1 MKRTGKTTD
10 NMKNLENQEKDSGIH
25 GGRMALVR
33 MAAVFGITF
42 TTVLGCAGMVS
53 NNQEKEE
60 KIQAAFTAE
69 STVGRVESQLN
80 KYLAE
85 SNLMKRMVESG
96 YEPDD
101 REFDILSGL
110 MQDENHVIEAHEMAK
125 DGIVNQ
131 IYPLGGNE
139 EAMGLNMLEHPE
151 RRREARLAMESGQ
164 YTIAGPFALQ
174 QGGTGALLFDP
185 IYVTGGI
192 GQKQFWGFSILVI
205 NWEKFLDEIQLD
217 RLEKASYL
225 YQIWKKDLETGNKIV
240 IAECRTP
247 AEGDTYEVPCSVP
260 NDTWYFEIVPK
271 NGWIT
276 RTQKIAEVI
285 LAFSFGVLL
294 TAAYWQFDQWR
305 RKDIIHGMEM
315 EAAARR
321 AQAASDAKS
330 RFLFNMSHDIR
341 TPMNA
346 IIGFSDLLEK
356 HMDEKER
363 VAEYIGKIRSS
374 SEMLLSLIN
383 YVLEM
388 ARIESGKAA
397 LKTEVGNFK
406 RLTDTIQAAFEP
418 AVAQKGLQ
426 FSCTLHAEHEYV
438 LCDKTKV
445 REILMNIVSN
455 AIKYTPEG
463 GSVMVDIT
471 ETEPE
476 KPEYA
481 SYRITVQDT
490 GIGMSEEYLPHIF
503 EEFTRERTS
512 TESKVV
518 GAGLGLP
525 IVKALVDLMGGNIVV
540 ESRVGE
546 GTTIRT
552 YLSFLIAPE
561 NQIQKNLE
569 NQKEV
574 MTENLRGRHI
584 LLAEDNDLN
593 AEIAMTILEEYGVK
607 TERAEDGAQCLEI
620 LKKAPEHYYDAVLM
634 DIQMPNMDGYEATR
648 AIRGMKNSY
657 RKIPVIAM
665 TANAF
670 EEDRKKA
677 FAAGMDGHIA
687 KPVDMQVLFTTLEQ
701 IIGTGY

>member
-1 MKRTGKTTD
+1 
-10 NMKNLENQEKDSGIH
+10 MKNKQWRKNAIL
-25 GGRMALVR
+25 RL
-33 MAAVFGITF
+33 AAVFGITF
-42 TTVLGCAGMVS
+42 FTVLGCGELVCK
-53 NNQEKEE
+53 NQEKEE

-69 STVGRVESQLN
+69 TTIGRVESQLN

-85 SNLMKRMVESG
+85 SNLMKRIVESG
-96 YEPDD
+96 YEADD
-101 REFDILSGL
+101 YEFSTLSML
-110 MQDENHVIEAHEMAK
+110 MQDESGVIEAHEMAK

-131 IYPLGGNE
+131 IYPLDGNE
-139 EAMGLNMLEHPE
+139 AAMGLDMLKHPE
-151 RRREARLAMESGQ
+151 RRQEARLAMESGQ

-185 IYVTGGI
+185 IYVPDQDGG
-192 GQKQFWGFSILVI
+192 KDFWGFSILVL
-205 NWEKFLDEIQLD
+205 NWEKFLNEIQLEK
-217 RLEKASYL
+217 LEDASYH
-225 YQIWKKDLETGNKIV
+225 YQIWKKDPATGDKIV
-240 IAECRTP
+240 IAQCTTP
-247 AEGDTYEVPCSVP
+247 AESSTLQVACAVP

-271 NGWIT
+271 KGWIT
-276 RTQKIAEVI
+276 TAQRISELV
-285 LAFSFGVLL
+285 LAFGIGFLV

-305 RKDIIHGMEM
+305 YKDALHAREM
-315 EAAARR
+315 EDAAKR

-356 HMDEKER
+356 HIDEKER
-363 VAEYIGKIRSS
+363 VSEYIGKIRSS
-374 SEMLLSLIN
+374 SELLLSLIN

-397 LKTEVGNFK
+397 LKTEVGHFGQ
-406 RLTDTIQAAFEP
+406 LLDAVQAAFEP
-418 AVAQKGLQ
+418 AVMQKGLE
-426 FSCTLHAEHEYV
+426 FACSLHAEHKYV

-445 REILMNIVSN
+445 REIIMNIVSN

-463 GSVMVDIT
+463 GRVTVTISEHEADRPGYAAYGISV
-471 ETEPE
+471 E
-476 KPEYA
+476 
-481 SYRITVQDT
+481 DT

-525 IVKALVDLMGGNIVV
+525 IVKALVDLMEGTIEVQ
-540 ESRVGE
+540 SQVGE
-546 GTTIRT
+546 GTRIMIG
-552 YLSFLIAPE
+552 LSFPIASE
-561 NQIQKNLE
+561 AQIKTSVEKRRELMAE
-569 NQKEV
+569 S
-574 MTENLRGRHI
+574 LRGKRI

-593 AEIAMTILEEYGVK
+593 AEIAMTILEECGVK
-607 TERAEDGAQCLEI
+607 TERAEDGAVCVKM
-620 LKKAPEHYYDAVLM
+620 LKEAPEHYYDAVLM
-634 DIQMPNMDGYEATR
+634 DIQMPNMNGYEATR
-648 AIRGMKNSY
+648 AIRGLKNGY

-687 KPVDMQVLFTTLEQ
+687 KPVDMQLLLKTLEQ
-701 IIGTGY
+701 IIGPSY

>member
-1 MKRTGKTTD
+1 MI
-10 NMKNLENQEKDSGIH
+10 SGIH
-25 GGRMALVR
+25 GKKWTLVR

-42 TTVLGCAGMVS
+42 FTVLGCAGMVS
-53 NNQEKEE
+53 NNQEREE

-69 STVGRVESQLN
+69 STVSRVKSQLN
-80 KYLAE
+80 RYLAE
-85 SNLMKRMVESG
+85 SNLMKRMVENG

-101 REFDILSGL
+101 SEFDILSEL

-131 IYPLGGNE
+131 IYPLKGNE
-139 EAMGLNMLEHPE
+139 EAMGLNMLEHPA
-151 RRREARLAMESGQ
+151 RRKEARLAMESGQ

-185 IYVTGGI
+185 IYVPGEN

-205 NWEKFLDEIQLD
+205 NWEKFLSEIELD
-217 RLEKASYL
+217 RLEDASYH
-225 YQIWKKDLETGNKIV
+225 YQIWKQNLETGEKIV
-240 IAECRTP
+240 IAQCTTP
-247 AEGDTYEVPCSVP
+247 ASGDTYQVPCSVP

-276 RTQKIAEVI
+276 RTQKIAEVV

-305 RKDIIHGMEM
+305 RKDIIHGLEM
-315 EAAARR
+315 EEAAKR

-356 HMDEKER
+356 HLDDKER
-363 VAEYIGKIRSS
+363 VAEYIGKIRSA

-463 GSVMVDIT
+463 GSVSIDIT

-481 SYRITVQDT
+481 SYRIMVQDT

-525 IVKALVDLMGGNIVV
+525 IVKALVDLMDGTIVV
-540 ESRVGE
+540 ESQVGA
-546 GTTIRT
+546 GTTILT
-552 YLSFLIAPE
+552 NLSFPIAPE
-561 NQIQKNLE
+561 VQIRQSLE
-569 NQKEV
+569 NQKEI
-574 MTENLRGRHI
+574 MTENLRGKRI
-584 LLAEDNDLN
+584 LLAEDNELN

-607 TERAEDGAQCLEI
+607 TERAEDGVRCLEI

-648 AIRGMKNSY
+648 AIRSLKNSY

-687 KPVDMQVLFTTLEQ
+687 KPVDVQVLFTTLEQ
-701 IIGTGY
+701 IIGAGY

>member
-1 MKRTGKTTD
+1 
-10 NMKNLENQEKDSGIH
+10 
-25 GGRMALVR
+25 MALAR
-33 MAAVFGITF
+33 MVAVFGITF
-42 TTVLGCAGMVS
+42 FTVLGCAGLV
-53 NNQEKEE
+53 NANQEKEE

-69 STVGRVESQLN
+69 STVSRVESQLN

-85 SNLMKRMVESG
+85 SNLMKRMVETG
-96 YEPDD
+96 YELDNWQ
-101 REFDILSGL
+101 FSTLSSL
-110 MQDENHVIEAHEMAK
+110 MQDQNHVIEAHELAK
-125 DGIVNQ
+125 DGIVNK
-131 IYPLGGNE
+131 IYPLEGNE
-139 EAMGLNMLEHPE
+139 EVMGLNMLEHPE
-151 RRREARLAMESGQ
+151 RRKEARLAMESGQ

-174 QGGTGALLFDP
+174 QGGMGALLFDP
-185 IYVTGGI
+185 IYVPDEGG
-192 GQKQFWGFSILVI
+192 QHRFWGFSILVI
-205 NWEKFLDEIQLD
+205 NWEKFLNEIELE
-217 RLEKASYL
+217 RLEAASYH
-225 YQIWKKDLETGNKIV
+225 YQIWKKDLETGEKIV
-240 IAECRTP
+240 IAQCTTP
-247 AEGDTYEVPCSVP
+247 AQGDTYQVPCAVP

-271 NGWIT
+271 YGWIT
-276 RTQKIAEVI
+276 RTQKIAELI
-285 LAFSFGVLL
+285 LAGCIGVLV
-294 TAAYWQFDQWR
+294 TAAYWQYAQWR
-305 RKDIIHGMEM
+305 RKDIIHAMAME
-315 EAAARR
+315 EAAKR
-321 AQAASDAKS
+321 AQAASEAKS

-363 VAEYIGKIRSS
+363 VAEYIGKIRAS

-383 YVLEM
+383 NVLEM

-397 LKTEVGNFK
+397 LKTEVGNLK

-426 FSCTLHAEHEYV
+426 FSCTLHVEHEYV
-438 LCDKTKV
+438 LCDKIKL

-463 GSVMVDIT
+463 GSITVDIT
-471 ETEPE
+471 ETEAE
-476 KPEYA
+476 KPDYA
-481 SYRITVQDT
+481 SYRIMVQDT

-512 TESKVV
+512 TESKMV
-518 GAGLGLP
+518 GTGLGLP
-525 IVKALVDLMGGNIVV
+525 IVKSLVDLMGGNIVV
-540 ESRVGE
+540 KSRVGE
-546 GTTIRT
+546 GTTMLT
-552 YLSFLIAPE
+552 YLSFPIATAA
-561 NQIQKNLE
+561 QIQKNLE
-569 NQKEV
+569 NQKEI
-574 MTENLRGRHI
+574 MAENLRGKRI

-607 TERAEDGAQCLEI
+607 TERAVDGVKCLEL

-634 DIQMPNMDGYEATR
+634 DIQMPNMDGYEATK
-648 AIRGMKNSY
+648 AIRSLKNSY

-701 IIGTGY
+701 IIGAGY

>member
-1 MKRTGKTTD
+1 M
-10 NMKNLENQEKDSGIH
+10 
-25 GGRMALVR
+25 
-33 MAAVFGITF
+33 
-42 TTVLGCAGMVS
+42 
-53 NNQEKEE
+53 
-60 KIQAAFTAE
+60 
-69 STVGRVESQLN
+69 
-80 KYLAE
+80 
-85 SNLMKRMVESG
+85 
-96 YEPDD
+96 
-101 REFDILSGL
+101 
-110 MQDENHVIEAHEMAK
+110 
-125 DGIVNQ
+125 
-131 IYPLGGNE
+131 
-139 EAMGLNMLEHPE
+139 
-151 RRREARLAMESGQ
+151 
-164 YTIAGPFALQ
+164 
-174 QGGTGALLFDP
+174 
-185 IYVTGGI
+185 
-192 GQKQFWGFSILVI
+192 
-205 NWEKFLDEIQLD
+205 
-217 RLEKASYL
+217 
-225 YQIWKKDLETGNKIV
+225 
-240 IAECRTP
+240 
-247 AEGDTYEVPCSVP
+247 
-260 NDTWYFEIVPK
+260 
-271 NGWIT
+271 
-276 RTQKIAEVI
+276 I
-285 LAFSFGVLL
+285 LAVSFGVLL

-305 RKDIIHGMEM
+305 RKDIIHSMEM
-315 EAAARR
+315 EAAAKR

-406 RLTDTIQAAFEP
+406 RLTDAIQAAFEP

-426 FSCTLHAEHEYV
+426 FSCTLHVEHEYV
-438 LCDKTKV
+438 LCDKTKL

-525 IVKALVDLMGGNIVV
+525 IVKALVDLMEGNIEVK
-540 ESRVGE
+540 SQVGE
-546 GTTIRT
+546 GTTILT
-552 YLSFLIAPE
+552 CLSFPIASE
-561 NQIQKNLE
+561 AQIQKSLE
-569 NQKEV
+569 NQKEI
-574 MTENLRGRHI
+574 MAENLRGRRI
-584 LLAEDNDLN
+584 LLAEDNELN

-607 TERAEDGAQCLEI
+607 TERAEDGVQCLEL

-687 KPVDMQVLFTTLEQ
+687 KPVDVQVLFTTLEQ
-701 IIGTGY
+701 IIGAGY

>member
-1 MKRTGKTTD
+1 
-10 NMKNLENQEKDSGIH
+10 MKNELTDHSVDRSRISGFH
-25 GGRMALVR
+25 GRKWLPVR

-42 TTVLGCAGMVS
+42 FTVLGCAGIVS
-53 NNQEKEE
+53 SNQEKEE

-69 STVGRVESQLN
+69 STVSRVESQLN

-131 IYPLGGNE
+131 IYPLEGNE

-151 RRREARLAMESGQ
+151 RRKEANLAMETGQ

-185 IYVTGGI
+185 IYVPDES

-205 NWEKFLDEIQLD
+205 NWEKFLDEIQLN
-217 RLEKASYL
+217 RLEDASYL
-225 YQIWKKDLETGNKIV
+225 YQIWKKDLQTGEKIV
-240 IAECRTP
+240 IAECHTP
-247 AEGDTYEVPCSVP
+247 AEGDTYQVPCSVP

-276 RTQKIAEVI
+276 REQKIAELI
-285 LAFSFGVLL
+285 LAASFGVLL

-305 RKDIIHGMEM
+305 RKDIIHGLEM
-315 EAAARR
+315 EAAAKR

-397 LKTEVGNFK
+397 LKTEVGNFR
-406 RLTDTIQAAFEP
+406 RLTDAIQAAFEP

-426 FSCTLHAEHEYV
+426 FSCTLHMEHEYV
-438 LCDKTKV
+438 LCDKTKL

-525 IVKALVDLMGGNIVV
+525 IVKALVDLMEGHIEVK
-540 ESRVGE
+540 SQVGE
-546 GTTIRT
+546 GTTILT
-552 YLSFLIAPE
+552 CLSFPIAPE
-561 NQIQKNLE
+561 NQIQKSLE
-569 NQKEV
+569 NQKEI
-574 MTENLRGRHI
+574 MAENLRGRRI
-584 LLAEDNDLN
+584 LLAEDNELN

-607 TERAEDGAQCLEI
+607 TERAEDGVQCLEM

-648 AIRGMKNSY
+648 AIRGLKNSY

-687 KPVDMQVLFTTLEQ
+687 KPVDVQVLFTTLEQ
-701 IIGTGY
+701 IIGAGY

>member
-1 MKRTGKTTD
+1 MKK
-10 NMKNLENQEKDSGIH
+10 LENQEKRSGIH
-25 GGRMALVR
+25 EGRLALVR
-33 MAAVFGITF
+33 LAAVFGITF
-42 TTVLGCAGMVS
+42 FTVLGCAGLVS
-53 NNQEKEE
+53 ANQEKEE

-69 STVGRVESQLN
+69 STVSRVESQLN

-101 REFDILSGL
+101 WQFSTLSRL
-110 MQDENHVIEAHEMAK
+110 MQDENHVIEAHELAK
-125 DGIVNQ
+125 DGIVNK
-131 IYPLGGNE
+131 IYPLEGNE

-151 RRREARLAMESGQ
+151 RRKEARLAMESGQ

-185 IYVTGGI
+185 VYVPDEGG
-192 GQKQFWGFSILVI
+192 QTRFWGFSILVI
-205 NWEKFLDEIQLD
+205 NWEKFLNEIELE
-217 RLEKASYL
+217 RLEEASYH
-225 YQIWKKDLETGNKIV
+225 YQIWKKDLETDEKIV
-240 IAECRTP
+240 IAQCSTP
-247 AEGDTYEVPCSVP
+247 AQGDTYQVPCAVP

-276 RTQKIAEVI
+276 RTQKIAELVLAGSIGI
-285 LAFSFGVLL
+285 LV
-294 TAAYWQFDQWR
+294 TAAYWQFAQWR
-305 RKDIIHGMEM
+305 RKDIIHAMEM
-315 EAAARR
+315 EEAAKR
-321 AQAASDAKS
+321 AQAASEAKS

-356 HMDEKER
+356 HMDEKDR

-397 LKTEVGNFK
+397 LKTEVGNFR
-406 RLTDTIQAAFEP
+406 RLIDTIQAAFEP

-426 FSCTLHAEHEYV
+426 FSCTLHVEHEYV
-438 LCDKTKV
+438 LCDKTKL

-463 GSVMVDIT
+463 GSITVDIT
-471 ETEPE
+471 ETEAE
-476 KPEYA
+476 KPDYA
-481 SYRITVQDT
+481 SYRIMVQDT

-512 TESKVV
+512 TESKVA

-540 ESRVGE
+540 KSRAGE
-546 GTTIRT
+546 GTEMLT
-552 YLSFLIAPE
+552 YLSFPIAPE
-561 NQIQKNLE
+561 AQIQKNLE
-569 NQKEV
+569 NQKEI
-574 MTENLRGRHI
+574 MAENLRGKRI

-607 TERAEDGAQCLEI
+607 TERAVDGAQCLEL

-634 DIQMPNMDGYEATR
+634 DIQMPVMDGYEATK
-648 AIRGMKNSY
+648 AIRSLKNGY

-687 KPVDMQVLFTTLEQ
+687 KPVDMQILFTTLEQ
-701 IIGTGY
+701 IIGAGY